1 MAWLEAN
8 ALFNPDD
15 LHNRVIGVCSA
26 LGQHDSGSHL
36 HRMGQL
42 LFTRQGCVRLTLN
55 NGALLCLLPPT
66 RAAWIPA
73 CIDHR
78 AEMKSIVD
86 YRSIW
91 FHPTHYPALP
101 RHPAILNV
109 GPLLRELLE
118 RIAASPWDSDWQN
131 GIGWHLAALCEAE
144 MCSAAQEPMMLALPQ
159 DKRLALLAGDAL
171 PPPLQQL
178 AVRCGASEKTISRIF
193 RRDTGMT
200 YQQWRQQWRL
210 MKAVELLATGER
222 ITDTAQ
228 ALDFASD
235 SAFIYFF
242 RTMTGMT
249 PGRYF
254 LPQTTR

>member
-1 MAWLEAN
+1 
-8 ALFNPDD
+8 
-15 LHNRVIGVCSA
+15 
-26 LGQHDSGSHL
+26 
-36 HRMGQL
+36 
-42 LFTRQGCVRLTLN
+42 
-55 NGALLCLLPPT
+55 
-66 RAAWIPA
+66 
-73 CIDHR
+73 
-78 AEMKSIVD
+78 
-86 YRSIW
+86 
-91 FHPTHYPALP
+91 
-101 RHPAILNV
+101 
-109 GPLLRELLE
+109 
-118 RIAASPWDSDWQN
+118 
-131 GIGWHLAALCEAE
+131 

-178 AVRCGASEKTISRIF
+178 AIRCGASEKTISRIF

-210 MKAVELLATGER
+210 MKAVELLATGAR